1 MSYKSCFVVPVYN
14 HHQFIEG
21 TLKKIMPYGDQV
33 FLIDD
38 GSIEEGQFLLEDLS
52 KKNPSVS
59 LIRLPCNQ
67 GKGAAVMTGLEA
79 AFKQGFTHALQIDAD
94 GQHDF
99 SDIPNFIEYSRE
111 YPENIVSGQPIY
123 DSSIPKSR
131 LYGRYICHFWVGVET
146 LSFDIKDSMI
156 GFRVY
161 PLDPII
167 SLLKDTTL
175 GQRMDFDTEIL
186 VRLYWRG
193 VPTHFIKTR
202 IAYPLDGISHFNY
215 LTDNWR
221 IIKLH
226 TRLFFGMFKRLSC
239 LIRRKFQK

>member
-1 MSYKSCFVVPVYN
+1 MSYKSCFIIPVYN
-14 HHQFIEG
+14 HHQFIER
-21 TLKKIMPYGDQV
+21 TLKKIMPYGDQM

-38 GSIEEGQFLLEDLS
+38 GSIEEGQSLLEDLS
-52 KKNPSVS
+52 KKNPSVF

-67 GKGAAVMTGLEA
+67 GKGAAVISGLEA

-94 GQHDF
+94 GQHDH

-111 YPENIVSGQPIY
+111 YPKNIVSGQPIY

-131 LYGRYICHFWVGVET
+131 LYGRYISHFWVWVET
-146 LSFDIKDSMI
+146 LSFDIKDSMC

-202 IAYPLDGISHFNY
+202 IVYPLDGISHFNN
-215 LTDNWR
+215 LTDNLR
-221 IIKLH
+221 ITKLH
-226 TRLFFGMFKRLSC
+226 TRLFFGMLKRLPC
-239 LIRRKFQK
+239 LIGRRF

>member
-1 MSYKSCFVVPVYN
+1 MSYKSCFIIPVYN
-14 HHQFIEG
+14 HHQFIEE
-21 TLKKIMPYGDQV
+21 TLIKIMPYGDQV

-52 KKNPSVS
+52 KKNPAVS
-59 LIRLPCNQ
+59 LIRHPYNQ
-67 GKGAAVMTGLEA
+67 GKGAAVITGLEA

-94 GQHDF
+94 GQHDH
-99 SDIPNFIEYSRE
+99 SDIPNFIEYSKE

-123 DSSIPKSR
+123 DSSVPKSR
-131 LYGRYICHFWVGVET
+131 LYGRYISHFWVWVET

-175 GQRMDFDTEIL
+175 CQRMDFDTEIL

-202 IAYPLDGISHFNY
+202 VVYPLDGISHFNN

-221 IIKLH
+221 ITKLH
-226 TRLFFGMFKRLSC
+226 TRLFFGMLKRLPR
-239 LIRRKFQK
+239 LIRRKF

>member
-1 MSYKSCFVVPVYN
+1 MSYKSCFIIPVYN
-14 HHQFIEG
+14 HHQFIEK
-21 TLKKIMPYGDQV
+21 TLKKIMTYGDQV

-52 KKNPSVS
+52 KKNPSVF

-67 GKGAAVMTGLEA
+67 GKGAAVMTGFEA

-99 SDIPNFIEYSRE
+99 SDISNFIEYSRE

-131 LYGRYICHFWVGVET
+131 LFGRYISHFWVWVET
-146 LSFDIKDSMI
+146 LSFDIKDSMC

-167 SLLKDTTL
+167 SLLKDTIL
-175 GQRMDFDTEIL
+175 CQRMDFDTEIL

-193 VPTHFIKTR
+193 VHTHFIKTR
-202 IAYPLDGISHFNY
+202 VVYPLDGISHFNN

-221 IIKLH
+221 ITKLH
-226 TRLFFGMFKRLSC
+226 TRLFFGMLKRLPR
-239 LIRRKFQK
+239 LIGRKF

>member
-1 MSYKSCFVVPVYN
+1 MSYKPCFIIPVYN
-14 HHQFIEG
+14 HHQFIER
-21 TLKKIMPYGDQV
+21 TLKKVMSYGDRV

-94 GQHDF
+94 GQHDC

-131 LYGRYICHFWVGVET
+131 LYGRYICHFWVWVET

-193 VPTHFIKTR
+193 VPTLFIKTR
-202 IAYPLDGISHFNY
+202 VVYPLNGISHFNN

-221 IIKLH
+221 ITKLH
-226 TRLFFGMFKRLSC
+226 TRLFFGMLKRLPF
-239 LIRRKFQK
+239 LIGRKFEK

>member
-1 MSYKSCFVVPVYN
+1 MVYKSCIVIPVYN
-14 HHQFIEG
+14 HHQFIER
-21 TLKKIMPYGDQV
+21 TLKRIMPYGDRV

-38 GSIEEGQFLLEDLS
+38 GSIEKCQFLLEDLS
-52 KKNPSVS
+52 KRNPALY

-67 GKGAAVMTGLEA
+67 GKGAAVIAGLEE

-94 GQHDF
+94 GQHDH
-99 SDIPNFIEYSRE
+99 SDIPKFIEYSRE
-111 YPENIVSGQPIY
+111 HPKNIISGQPIY
-123 DSSIPKSR
+123 DSSMPKNR
-131 LYGRYICHFWVGVET
+131 FYGRYITHFWVWVET
-146 LSFDIKDSMI
+146 LSFEIKDSMC

-202 IAYPLDGISHFNY
+202 IVYPLDGISHFNY

-226 TRLFFGMFKRLSC
+226 TRLFFGMLKRLPY
-239 LIRRKFQK
+239 LIRRKFRK

>member
-1 MSYKSCFVVPVYN
+1 MSYKSCFIIPVYN
-14 HHQFIEG
+14 HHQFIER
-21 TLKKIMPYGDQV
+21 TLKKIMPYGDRV

-52 KKNPSVS
+52 KKNPAVS

-131 LYGRYICHFWVGVET
+131 LYGRYICHFWVWVET

-202 IAYPLDGISHFNY
+202 IVYPLDGISHFNY